1 MKSAKSIDNADI
13 EVIAHLVPAIPS
25 DRKKKAKFFTN
36 FKFLWQS
43 TGEHTTAN
51 GPSSR
56 EMI

>member
-1 MKSAKSIDNADI
+1 MFSAKSIDNADI
-13 EVIAHLVPAIPS
+13 EVIAQLVPFIPS
-25 DRKKKAKFFTN
+25 DRKKEAKFFTN

-51 GPSSR
+51 GSSIR